1 MAALAE
7 QPSENNPTERPP
19 TARLF
24 ALIFLPVALGYFFS
38 YLYRTVNAVIGPD
51 LALEMSLSPGQL
63 GLLTSA
69 YFIAFA
75 SAQIPVGIYLDS
87 HGPRRVVTGLL
98 LVAAIGAFL
107 FSIGEGLWSLLIG
120 RALIG
125 LGVAACLM
133 GAFKAMSEWFP
144 GDKLP
149 LMNGLVVAFGGLGA
163 MVATAPTEALVSAV
177 GWRYGFV
184 ALALATF
191 AVAVTIWFV
200 APERT
205 RAGSSEPMAA
215 RIRGMFSVYRSGV
228 FWRIAPLAALSQGGF
243 LAIQTLWAGPWLR
256 DIAGLDSRTVSF
268 TLLAGAGGFVIGN
281 LVIGFVA
288 GRLARRNIPPL
299 VTAAVG
305 MGLFIL
311 VQFLV
316 LLEWTSAP
324 GLLWFVFGATG
335 TAGVVVFSV
344 LARVFPPELA
354 GRASTAQNLLIFA
367 AAFALQWGMGEVIN
381 IWPVAADGA
390 YSVMGYR
397 AAFGIALALQVA
409 AFAWMLVYRPRAVAR

>member
-1 MAALAE
+1 MADILDR
-7 QPSENNPTERPP
+7 SEDRPP
-19 TARLF
+19 TVRLF
-24 ALIFLPVALGYFFS
+24 ALIFLPFALGYFFS

-63 GLLTSA
+63 GMLTSA

-87 HGPRRVVTGLL
+87 HGPRRVVTALL

-107 FSIGEGLWSLLIG
+107 FSIGEGLWSLVLG

-144 GDKLP
+144 GDRLP

-191 AVAVTIWFV
+191 AVAVAIWFV
-200 APERT
+200 APERS
-205 RAGSSEPMAA
+205 RAGAGEPMAS

-228 FWRIAPLAALSQGGF
+228 FWRVAPLAALSQGSF

-268 TLLAGAGGFVIGN
+268 TLLAGAAGFVIGN
-281 LVIGFVA
+281 LAIGFA
-288 GRLARRNIPPL
+288 AERLARRNIPPL
-299 VTAAVG
+299 VTAAAG
-305 MGLFIL
+305 MGLFVL
-311 VQFLV
+311 VQLLV

-324 GLLWFVFGATG
+324 GLLWFIFGATG
-335 TAGVVVFSV
+335 TTGVVVFSV
-344 LARVFPPELA
+344 LARAFPPGLA

-390 YSVMGYR
+390 YSVIGYR
-397 AAFGIALALQVA
+397 AAFGVALALQAA
-409 AFAWMLVYRPRAVAR
+409 AFVWMVVYRPRAVLT

>member
-1 MAALAE
+1 MADILDR
-7 QPSENNPTERPP
+7 SEDRPP
-19 TARLF
+19 TVRLF
-24 ALIFLPVALGYFFS
+24 ALIFLPFALGYFFS

-87 HGPRRVVTGLL
+87 HGPRRVVTALL

-107 FSIGEGLWSLLIG
+107 FSIGDGLWSLVLG

-144 GDKLP
+144 RDKLP

-163 MVATAPTEALVSAV
+163 MVATAPTEALVSVV

-205 RAGSSEPMAA
+205 RAGAGEPMAS
-215 RIRGMFSVYRSGV
+215 RIGGMFSVYRSGV
-228 FWRIAPLAALSQGGF
+228 FWRVAPLAALSQGSF

-256 DIAGLDSRTVSF
+256 DIAGLDSRAVSY

-281 LVIGFVA
+281 LVVGFA
-288 GRLARRNIPPL
+288 AERLARRNIPPL

-311 VQFLV
+311 VQLLV
-316 LLEWTSAP
+316 LFEWTSAP
-324 GLLWFVFGATG
+324 ALLWFVFGAAG
-335 TAGVVVFSV
+335 TTGVVVFSV
-344 LARVFPPELA
+344 IALVFPPELA
-354 GRASTAQNLLIFA
+354 GRASTALNLMIFG

-381 IWPVAADGA
+381 LWPVAADGA

-397 AAFGIALALQVA
+397 AAFGVALALQAA
-409 AFAWMLVYRPRAVAR
+409 AFIWMLVCRPKVGPQ

>member
-1 MAALAE
+1 MLDR
-7 QPSENNPTERPP
+7 SEDRPP
-19 TARLF
+19 TVRLF
-24 ALIFLPVALGYFFS
+24 ALVFLPFAFGYFFS

-63 GLLTSA
+63 GMLTSA

-87 HGPRRVVTGLL
+87 HGPRRVVTVLL
-98 LVAAIGAFL
+98 LIAAIGAFL
-107 FSIGEGLWSLLIG
+107 FSIGEGLWSLVLG

-149 LMNGLVVAFGGLGA
+149 FMNGLIVAFGGLGA
-163 MVATAPTEALVSAV
+163 MVATAPTEALVSEV

-184 ALALATF
+184 VLALATLVV
-191 AVAVTIWFV
+191 AVAIWFV
-200 APERT
+200 APERS
-205 RAGSSEPMAA
+205 RAGASEPMAS
-215 RIRGMFSVYRSGV
+215 RIRGMISIYRSGL
-228 FWRIAPLAALSQGGF
+228 FWRVAPLAALSQGGF

-268 TLLAGAGGFVIGN
+268 TLLAGAAGFVIGN
-281 LVIGFVA
+281 VVVGFA
-288 GRLARRNIPPL
+288 AERLARRNIPPL
-299 VTAAVG
+299 VTAATG

-311 VQFLV
+311 VQALV

-324 GLLWFVFGATG
+324 GVLWFIFGATG
-335 TAGVVVFSV
+335 TTGVVMFSV
-344 LARVFPPELA
+344 LARMFPPELA
-354 GRASTAQNLLIFA
+354 GRASTAQNLLIFG

-397 AAFGIALALQVA
+397 AAFGVALALQVA
-409 AFAWMLVYRPRAVAR
+409 AFAWMLIYRPRVDAK

>member
-1 MAALAE
+1 MANALNQAE
-7 QPSENNPTERPP
+7 DRPP
-19 TARLF
+19 TVRLF
-24 ALIFLPVALGYFFS
+24 ALIFLPFALGYFFS

-69 YFIAFA
+69 YFITFA

-87 HGPRRVVTGLL
+87 HGPRRVVTALL

-163 MVATAPTEALVSAV
+163 MVATAPTEAFVSAV

-191 AVAVTIWFV
+191 AVAVMIWFV

-205 RAGSSEPMAA
+205 RAGAGEPMAS
-215 RIRGMFSVYRSGV
+215 RICGMFSVYRSGV
-228 FWRIAPLAALSQGGF
+228 FWRIAPIAALSQGSF

-281 LVIGFVA
+281 LVIGFTA
-288 GRLARRNIPPL
+288 ERLARRNIPPL

-316 LLEWTSAP
+316 LFEWVSAP
-324 GLLWFVFGATG
+324 ALLWFVFGATG

-344 LARVFPPELA
+344 LARDFPPALA

-381 IWPVAADGA
+381 LWPVAADGA

-397 AAFGIALALQVA
+397 AAFGVALALQVA
-409 AFAWMLVYRPRAVAR
+409 AFAWMLICRKR